1 MAWKCLTFSFWLLL
15 RRFCGSRSIE
25 VVGRG
30 REEQKKRKRRQHRW
44 GWGVREPGCEGD
56 ILRTSG
62 GPHSIA
68 LPGLTMA
75 WCTSPLSLA
84 SRVAETDGS
93 SPTVATGHGIFRKCL
108 GNIEL
113 KSGGRGGRQSVLQ
126 GRPEH
131 QSTCLE
137 RRGPRRRGVR
147 GAQGERGILETGS
160 PSGPDLG
167 DRRCA

>member
-93 SPTVATGHGIFRKCL
+93 SPTVATGHGICHGIS
-108 GNIEL
+108 GNVLEKYRAKIGREGAAG
-113 KSGGRGGRQSVLQ
+113 KASCRGG
-126 GRPEH
+126 
-131 QSTCLE
+131 QSTRALVWSGE
-137 RRGPRRRGVR
+137 APGDGV
-147 GAQGERGILETGS
+147 
-160 PSGPDLG
+160 
-167 DRRCA
+167 